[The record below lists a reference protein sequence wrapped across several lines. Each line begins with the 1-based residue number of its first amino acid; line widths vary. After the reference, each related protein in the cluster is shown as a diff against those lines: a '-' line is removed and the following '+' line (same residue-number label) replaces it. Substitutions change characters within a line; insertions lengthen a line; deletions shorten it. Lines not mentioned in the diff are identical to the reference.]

1 MIGWV
6 FQPFERGA
14 GGLTIAAGGDCGGKL
29 LRDMV
34 AQIQHACVQN
44 PLR

>member
-1 MIGWV
+1 MIGRV

-14 GGLTIAAGGDCGGKL
+14 SRFPIAAGGDCGGKL
-29 LRDMV
+29 LRDMA
-34 AQIQHACVQN
+34 AQVQHPCVQN